1 MTSYYSSYNDE
12 RAARLDP
19 ISNVN
24 VGKTERYASLLAGL
38 GLIYLIS
45 RQRNPLSLLTVLAG
59 MVAGKMFYRGTTGHC
74 MIYQAIGVST
84 AVKTNAQNV
93 SVPHQQGIHVHQTVT
108 INRPITDVYDFWHDF
123 ERLPSFMSHLES
135 VEVFDETRSRWTAKA
150 PAGLNVNWEAEIVN
164 DIPNE
169 VIAWR
174 SLPDSQIANAG
185 SVRFAPA
192 PGGRG
197 TEVRVELEY
206 VPPAGKLGVAIA
218 RLLGEE
224 PTVQVQEDLRR
235 LKQLLEGGN
244 AGETASAE
252 GQDYPDFPVPDAQ
265 TSDG

>member
-1 MTSYYSSYNDE
+1 MTSYFSNYNDE
-12 RAARLDP
+12 RAAHPNP

-24 VGKTERYASLLAGL
+24 VGKSERYASLLAGL

-45 RQRNPLSLLTVLAG
+45 RQRRPLSLLTILAG

-74 MIYQAIGVST
+74 MVYRAIGVST
-84 AVKTNAQNV
+84 AVKTNPQNV
-93 SVPHQQGIHVHQTVT
+93 SVPHEQGIHVHQAVT
-108 INRPITDVYDFWHDF
+108 INRPIADIYDFWHDF
-123 ERLPSFMSHLES
+123 ERLPSFMSHLEA
-135 VEVFDETRSRWTAKA
+135 VEVVDETHSRWTAKA
-150 PAGLNVNWEAEIVN
+150 PAGLNVSWEAKIVN

-174 SLPDSQIANAG
+174 SLPSSQIANAG

-224 PTVQVQEDLRR
+224 PTLQVQEDLRR
-235 LKQLLEGGN
+235 LKQLLEDGDD
-244 AGETASAE
+244 GETAFDAHSA
-252 GQDYPDFPVPDAQ
+252 
-265 TSDG
+265 SI